1 MIINRTIAVE
11 VDLHAL
17 PFDEWP
23 QEAKRIAYS
32 MPQRSLRRIEQLP
45 VAERKAAVVS
55 YVESKRPFTLADLL
69 GSDC

>member
-23 QEAKRIAYS
+23 EEAKRIACG
-32 MPQRSLRRIEQLP
+32 MPPVALRRIAQLP
-45 VAERKAAVVS
+45 ASERKAAVVS
-55 YVESKRPFTLADLL
+55 YVERRQPLTLADLL
-69 GSDC
+69 GSDY